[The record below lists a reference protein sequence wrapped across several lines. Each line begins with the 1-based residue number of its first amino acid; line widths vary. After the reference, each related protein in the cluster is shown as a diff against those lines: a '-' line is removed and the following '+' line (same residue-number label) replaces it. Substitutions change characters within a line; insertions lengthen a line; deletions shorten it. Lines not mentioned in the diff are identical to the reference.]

1 MMKKTILT
9 RSMLFTS
16 MIMMVFCSTAAA
28 VAQKGDPCGLLTKA
42 EIQAVIGQNVGDGKL
57 NATANQTVG
66 APCEYILGTSGVFSI
81 LIKAAAPGEVPDKVK
96 AELIK
101 RKIAVSE
108 APGIGD
114 RSFFSSP
121 GYGMIQLITFK
132 GSKYLIITLRLP
144 GATKAAQKTASKKL
158 MRKALTKI

>member
-1 MMKKTILT
+1 MKKTIIMK
-9 RSMLFTS
+9 SMLFAIS
-16 MIMMVFCSTAAA
+16 IAFCFTTAAM
-28 VAQKGDPCGLLTKA
+28 AQDPCGLLTKA
-42 EIQAVIGQNVGDGKL
+42 EIQAVVGQNVGDGKL
-57 NATANQTVG
+57 NKVANPAVG
-66 APCEYILGTSGVFSI
+66 APCEYIVGTSGVFSI

-121 GYGMIQLITFK
+121 GYGMVQLITFK
-132 GSKYLIITLRLP
+132 KSKYLIITLLIP
-144 GATKAAQKTASKKL
+144 GATEVAQKTAAKKL

>member
-1 MMKKTILT
+1 MLMK
-9 RSMLFTS
+9 SMLFT
-16 MIMMVFCSTAAA
+16 IMMTFCFIAAA
-28 VAQKGDPCGLLTKA
+28 IAQKMDPCGLLTKA

-66 APCEYILGTSGVFSI
+66 APCEYIVGTSGVFSI
-81 LIKAAAPGEVPDKVK
+81 LIKAAGPGEVPDKVK

-101 RKIAVSE
+101 RKMAVSE

-114 RSFFSSP
+114 RSFFTKPS
-121 GYGMIQLITFK
+121 YGMVQILTFK
-132 GSKYLIITLRLP
+132 GSKVLIITLLLP
-144 GATKAAQKTASKKL
+144 GATETAQKTAAKKL